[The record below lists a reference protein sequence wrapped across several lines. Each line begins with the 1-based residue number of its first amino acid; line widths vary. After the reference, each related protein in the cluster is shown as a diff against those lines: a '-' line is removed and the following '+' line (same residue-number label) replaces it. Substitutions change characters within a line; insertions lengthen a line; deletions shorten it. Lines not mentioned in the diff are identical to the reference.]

1 MNSDGLMTTV
11 LPAASAGA
19 SFHVVRSSGEF
30 QGTIAAMTPSGS
42 SRVVEGVGLVGRQH
56 RAFDLVSQ
64 ATVVVIPLRHV
75 RRLHAH
81 LGVQLAVV
89 ANFGLGQLLRALGNE
104 IAKPAQQRTTARCGQ
119 LWPLAGR
126 ESLVRSANRTIDVG
140 GGASWN
146 ERPRFRTKRIVALEV
161 VA

>member
-1 MNSDGLMTTV
+1 MTTV

-42 SRVVEGVGLVGRQH
+42 YLRVVEGVGLVGRQH
-56 RAFDLVSQ
+56 RAFDLVGK
-64 ATVVVIPLRHV
+64 ATVVVVPLRHV

-89 ANFGLGQLLRALGNE
+89 ADFGLGQLLRSLGDE
-104 IAKPAQQRTTARCGQ
+104 IAKPAKQRTAARCGQ

-126 ESLVRSANRTIDVG
+126 ESLVRSANGTIDVG
-140 GGASWN
+140 GGAPWN
-146 ERPRFRTKRIVALEV
+146 ERPRFRTKRIVALEM